1 MTMFL
6 AQEVEV
12 DHDVDIS
19 QVTNVVKTMARQN
32 ESCRS
37 WRRNNVDSMTLYCIL
52 TRFCEKNWSNLI

>member
-12 DHDVDIS
+12 DHAVDIS

-37 WRRNNVDSMTLYCIL
+37 RRRKNVDSMTLYC
-52 TRFCEKNWSNLI
+52 RFCEKNWSNLI